1 MYRPFDIGVKKGE
14 INRRGDKRKGDTIIQ
29 RGRHVK
35 KKSKERRSKKQKS
48 KNRAYQ
54 NRSNKEYQHEKNL
67 LKGVKFWIHK
77 LAHQLKGRCKFLR
90 YIVLHKILNN
100 FEVLCIY
107 QIVIVLYLREIDSSC
122 IVKWF
127 WHSCQRG
134 RFFILEWFWKL
145 SVNTLKLFSK
155 FMLS

>member
-1 MYRPFDIGVKKGE
+1 MYRPFDISVKKGE
-14 INRRGDKRKGDTIIQ
+14 IYKRGEKRKGETIMQ

-77 LAHQLKGRCKFLR
+77 LAHQLRGRCKILW
-90 YIVLHKILNN
+90 YIVPYKILNN
-100 FEVLCIY
+100 FEVLYMCW
-107 QIVIVLYLREIDSSC
+107 IVIVLYLREIDSSF
-122 IVKWF
+122 IVKYF

-134 RFFILEWFWKL
+134 ILLNLEWFWKL
-145 SVNTLKLFSK
+145 SVNTLKLVIY
-155 FMLS
+155 